1 MSQFSVISS
10 SVRSIEGN
18 YIEDRY
24 DVKEVGGGAGFRIQ
38 DSGFRIQDS
47 GFRIQD
53 SGFRIQDSGFRM
65 QDSGGGVQS

>member
-24 DVKEVGGGAGFRIQ
+24 DVKEVGGGAGFR

-47 GFRIQD
+47 GFRIQEA
-53 SGFRIQDSGFRM
+53 GFRAKS
-65 QDSGGGVQS
+65 